1 MAHFYYFRLVMKF
14 LIKTSVIIN
23 CLFSFIFLK
32 ANTTD
37 SLDVVNEEYKAIL
50 YNDQQFLDVLFYKH
64 FNNMLMNNLGTYGS
78 SYYYPTNY
86 FVDNQSQLFAPDDV
100 KEKLFLLNGFR
111 PFTNLTWINASRRE
125 QILSV
130 NHIQKFGKMA
140 GLSIY
145 YKRINSPGIYIN
157 QEVNNNDLKSAFYF
171 KTINNLYS
179 AKITFD
185 MLYINNQENGGLN
198 DINDFY
204 KDSILRRELY
214 QVNNY
219 KSHYETRTLSFGLKQ
234 RFNLFSVY
242 EDTAITK
249 RYFIGLE
256 NNVSSTRREYFDFDS
271 GSKIYDTTYFDT
283 TFTQWKD
290 STHLNT
296 LFNKVSFGLTTS
308 NFEAEPYV
316 SFQDSRYYQYLG
328 VDTGFSSNYVGA
340 LVSFKNQQFKV
351 TTDFNYGIFGYNQQD
366 INARVNFQFV
376 KKDKYALKLE
386 LAHQLNEP
394 DVYFKTFTSNH
405 FRWENDSFAK
415 QQITFIGSEFY
426 FNTVDVKLTM
436 NAKIYNHFI
445 YFDTLALPAQQN
457 KQETTSTLMAEKGYK
472 LWNVHFKTALI
483 YQLTSDRY
491 ILPLPNLAGRQII
504 YYENRLFKK
513 TLKVRVGFNITYSS
527 KFYGY
532 EFMPSISQFYV
543 QNQLKIGNYPFVD
556 FFLSTHLKR
565 AQIFIKWEHINA
577 GFSANTYLSTPTTP
591 FMDSSFKFGVSWNM
605 FD

>member
-1 MAHFYYFRLVMKF
+1 
-14 LIKTSVIIN
+14 
-23 CLFSFIFLK
+23 
-32 ANTTD
+32 
-37 SLDVVNEEYKAIL
+37 
-50 YNDQQFLDVLFYKH
+50 
-64 FNNMLMNNLGTYGS
+64 MLMNNLGTYGS

-86 FVDNQSQLFAPDDV
+86 LVDNQSQLFAPDDL
-100 KEKLFLLNGFR
+100 KEKLLSLNGFR

-125 QILSV
+125 QILSI

-157 QEVNNNDLKSAFYF
+157 QEVNNNDLRSAFYF
-171 KTINNLYS
+171 KTLNNLYS
-179 AKITFD
+179 AKISFD
-185 MLYINNQENGGLN
+185 MLYINNQENAGLT
-198 DINDFY
+198 DLNDFY

-214 QVNNY
+214 KVNNY
-219 KSHYETRTLSFGLKQ
+219 NSHYETRTLSFGLKQ
-234 RFNLFSVY
+234 RLNLFSVY

-249 RYFIGLE
+249 CYFIGLE
-256 NNVSSTRREYFDFDS
+256 NSVSSTRREYFDFDS
-271 GSKIYDTTYFDT
+271 GSKVYDTTYFDT

-296 LFNKVSFGLTTS
+296 LFNKLSFGLTTS
-308 NFEAEPYV
+308 NFEAEPYF
-316 SFQDSRYYQYLG
+316 SFQDYRYYQYLG

-405 FRWENDSFAK
+405 FQWENDSFAK
-415 QQITFIGSEFY
+415 QQISFIGSEFY
-426 FNTVDVKLTM
+426 FNAVDVKLTV
-436 NAKIYNHFI
+436 NAKLYNHFI

-457 KQETTSTLMAEKGYK
+457 KQETTSTFMAEKGYK

-513 TLKVRVGFNITYSS
+513 ALKVRVGFNITYAS

-543 QNQLKIGNYPFVD
+543 QNQLKIGDYPSVD

-577 GFSANTYLSTPTTP
+577 GFSGNTYLSTPTIP
-591 FMDSSFKFGVSWNM
+591 FLDSSLKFGVSWNM